1 MESTENTGTQPPPPP
16 PPSPPSPPRPT
27 TPLWE
32 EAPAARE
39 GDRLVL
45 QVRRRMLWV
54 GTAAIPLH
62 NITWVDAFRIKP
74 DRGAI
79 FGRTL
84 VWMAVA
90 SAVVAVGL
98 SSAQGEA
105 LSSSRN
111 TNLVALLVLIALVVA
126 TLRAVLAS
134 RDPVLAVAMAGGS
147 TVIVTLPTVEELR
160 QIAGQIVYAINHP
173 DAEFTAIVNQFTSSN
188 TNHFGPVVNMN
199 GGSGNTGIKL

>member
-1 MESTENTGTQPPPPP
+1 
-16 PPSPPSPPRPT
+16 
-27 TPLWE
+27 
-32 EAPAARE
+32 
-39 GDRLVL
+39 
-45 QVRRRMLWV
+45 MLWV

-74 DRGAI
+74 NRGAI

-84 VWMAVA
+84 LWMAALSV
-90 SAVVAVGL
+90 VVAVGL
-98 SSAQGEA
+98 GYTQGES
-105 LSSSRN
+105 LSSGKN
-111 TNLVALLVLIALVVA
+111 GNLVDLLVLITLVVA

-134 RDPVLAVAMAGGS
+134 RKPVLAVEMAGGS

-173 DAEFTAIVNQFTSSN
+173 DAEFTAIVNQFNSSN

-199 GGSGNTGIKL
+199 GGSGNTGIRL